1 MSAYTTNT
9 MPAGYVRRFYT
20 NDYCDQYRTVFW
32 TIPMSHYMVVH
43 FVLWHNGN
51 AVFNVSL
58 PHDVHFHSHLGMI
71 YIKSASATVSANSFN
86 KKEPPVSI
94 L

>member
-1 MSAYTTNT
+1 
-9 MPAGYVRRFYT
+9 
-20 NDYCDQYRTVFW
+20 
-32 TIPMSHYMVVH
+32 MSHCMVVQ
-43 FVLWHNGN
+43 FVLWHNGK